1 MEWSTF
7 WCNFYVFLPLHVRA
21 FGLFVFL
28 KLVIL
33 LLALPYLPVEQA
45 EQVFTAAV
53 CHSHRAN
60 NNAKHTLLCDRP
72 HHYTRRELLSYDSN
86 VTLRLHPQLCLWLKD
101 LGIAR
106 NVPKKPRRSK
116 RGGRRKRRKIYVIV
130 GVHGPA
136 SLGPALPSPHL
147 HSSLCSLEKP
157 SASAISITP
166 DEINSTASNTLLA
179 CGHTQKGNLIYI
191 DAKKQDTRFSVC
203 VFNAQSVGSRD
214 KRTEIVK
221 YICDECVDMFLTET
235 WMRSHGDE
243 AKYADLKPPGY
254 S

>member
-1 MEWSTF
+1 M
-7 WCNFYVFLPLHVRA
+7 
-21 FGLFVFL
+21 
-28 KLVIL
+28 
-33 LLALPYLPVEQA
+33 
-45 EQVFTAAV
+45 
-53 CHSHRAN
+53 CHSHQAN
-60 NNAKHTLLCDRP
+60 NSAKRTVLCGRP

-86 VTLRLHPQLCLWLKD
+86 VTSRLHPQLYLWLKD

-106 NVPKKPRRSK
+106 NVSKKPRRSK
-116 RGGRRKRRKIYVIV
+116 RGGRRKQRKICVMV
-130 GVHGPA
+130 GVHEPA

-147 HSSLCSLEKP
+147 HSSLCSREKT

-166 DEINSTASNTLLA
+166 DEIISAASDTLLA
-179 CGHTQKGNLIYI
+179 CGHIQKGNLIYI
-191 DAKKQDTRFSVC
+191 DAEKQGTGFSVC
-203 VFNAQSVGSRD
+203 VFNAQSVGPRD